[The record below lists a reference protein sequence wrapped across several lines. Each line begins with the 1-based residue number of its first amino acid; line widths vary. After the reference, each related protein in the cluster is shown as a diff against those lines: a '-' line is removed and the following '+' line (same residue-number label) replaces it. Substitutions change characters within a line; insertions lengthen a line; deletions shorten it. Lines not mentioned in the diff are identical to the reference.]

1 MLKPIGIRVCRYH
14 TRSESWSEPV
24 QRVTEGDQNLS
35 VERGRWHHAAP
46 SNSVVQRDTELY
58 YHQILSTPC
67 LDQIVRADGPYI
79 YTASGHK
86 LLDFHGNS
94 VHQLGFGH
102 PNVARAI
109 EEQMRSLPYC
119 TRRYTND
126 TAVELANRLVESAPG
141 ELRNNARVL
150 LTPSGSAAVGIAIK
164 IARACTGRHKAIAF
178 HDSFHGA
185 TLDAASLSGQDLF
198 RRGMGP
204 MMPGV
209 MHVRPPA
216 NPECTSCLNANC
228 TNACAAPIEQLLGQR
243 DVAAVIAEPIRATT
257 VRNAPE
263 SYWARVRAACDTT
276 GTMLIFD
283 EIPTGLGRS
292 GRLWASEHTGVTPDL
307 MVIGK
312 GLGGG
317 IFPQAAVVGRRE
329 LNDTGPTPVKE
340 LALGHYTHE
349 KSPVGAAAAVAT
361 LDTILSESL
370 VQRSH
375 DLGRSWSKRYADEF
389 NTMRCVREIRQ
400 IGLMLAIELED
411 PDHADRV
418 MYEALRN
425 GLSFKVGG
433 GDTLVLFPP
442 LNIEK
447 RLLDDATGIIQ
458 KAIIRTA

>member
-1 MLKPIGIRVCRYH
+1 MARI
-14 TRSESWSEPV
+14 
-24 QRVTEGDQNLS
+24 TEGDQNLS
-35 VERGRWHHAAP
+35 VEREHWQSASPA
-46 SNSVVQRDTELY
+46 NQTLQRDTELY
-58 YHQILSTPC
+58 YHQVLSTPC

-79 YTASGHK
+79 YTASERR

-102 PNVARAI
+102 PSVIRAI

-126 TAVELANRLVESAPG
+126 TAVELAGRLVSIAPG
-141 ELRNNARVL
+141 GLRDHARVL
-150 LTPSGSAAVGIAIK
+150 LSPSGSAAVGIALK
-164 IARACTGRHKAIAF
+164 IARACTGRHKTVAF

-209 MHVRPPA
+209 MHVSPPA
-216 NPECTSCLNANC
+216 NPGCGFCVNANC
-228 TNACAAPIEQLLGQR
+228 SDACAAPIEELLAQH
-243 DVAAVIAEPIRATT
+243 DVAAVVAEPIRATT
-257 VRNAPE
+257 VRVAPG
-263 SYWARVRAACDTT
+263 SYWSRVREACDAT

-317 IFPQAAVVGRRE
+317 IFPQAAVVGRAE
-329 LNDTGPTPVKE
+329 LNDLGPTPVRE
-340 LALGHYTHE
+340 LAIGHYTHE
-349 KSPVGAAAAVAT
+349 KSPVGAAAAIAT
-361 LDTILSESL
+361 LDTINGEGL
-370 VQRSH
+370 VGRAH
-375 DLGRSWSKRYADEF
+375 DLGRVWRETFTEEF
-389 NTMRCVREIRQ
+389 HSMRCVRELRQ
-400 IGLMLAIELED
+400 VGLMLAIELED
-411 PDHADRV
+411 PEHADRV
-418 MYEALRN
+418 MYECLRK
-425 GLSFKVGG
+425 GVSFKVGG
-433 GDTLVLFPP
+433 GNTLVLFPP

-447 RLLDDATGIIQ
+447 RLLDDATRTILD
-458 KAIIRTA
+458 AIVETA